1 MAAEGL
7 GEQIQET
14 LLSVFRKGT
23 RHQVEKIATVLAF
36 VVLSVLSVAWGLSGK
51 GPENIL
57 EAEFGTELITEIN
70 KSTYFLANRSGDDWH
85 NLRVVI
91 NNSYLYKA
99 DEQRSLKRQP
109 LGPKDFKY
117 FYYIPRA
124 WGTQPTDVLAKAEKA
139 GPIAPSN
146 LDPTVVNIRTDEGR
160 IDLKRTPDGTFESD
174 R

>member
-7 GEQIQET
+7 GEQVQET

-23 RHQVEKIATVLAF
+23 RHQVEKVATVVAF
-36 VVLSVLSVAWGLSGK
+36 VVLSALSVVWGLSGK

-70 KSTYFLANRSGDDWH
+70 KSTYYLANKSSDDWT

-91 NNSYLYKA
+91 NNAYLYKA
-99 DEQRSLKRQP
+99 AEQRSLKRQP
-109 LGPKDFKY
+109 LGPGDFTY
-117 FYYIPRA
+117 FYYIPRP
-124 WGTQPTDVLAKAEKA
+124 WGTQPTDVLAKTPKA

-146 LDPTVVNIRTDEGR
+146 LEPKVVNIRTEEGR
-160 IDLKRTPDGTFESD
+160 IDIDL
-174 R
+174 

>member
-7 GEQIQET
+7 GGQIQDT

-23 RHQVEKIATVLAF
+23 RHQVEKLATVGAF

-57 EAEFGTELITEIN
+57 NAEFGTELIKEIN
-70 KSTYFLANRSGDDWH
+70 KSTYYLANKSGDDWT

-91 NNSYLYKA
+91 NNAYLYKA
-99 DEQRSLKRQP
+99 DEQRSLKRQN
-109 LGPKDFKY
+109 LGPNDFKY
-117 FYYIPRA
+117 FYYIPRV
-124 WGTQPTDVLAKAEKA
+124 WGTQPTDVLAKTPKA

-146 LDPTVVNIRTDEGR
+146 LEPKVVNIRTDEGR
-160 IDLKRTPDGTFESD
+160 IDIDL
-174 R
+174 

>member
-23 RHQVEKIATVLAF
+23 RHQVEKVATVLAF
-36 VVLSVLSVAWGLSGK
+36 VVLSALSVAWGLSGK

-70 KSTYFLANRSGDDWH
+70 KSTYYLANKSGDDWT

-91 NNSYLYKA
+91 NNAYLYKA
-99 DEQRSLKRQP
+99 DEQRSLMRQP
-109 LGPKDFKY
+109 LGPTNFKY
-117 FYYIPRA
+117 FYYIPRP
-124 WGTQPTDVLAKAEKA
+124 WGTQPTDVLARSPKA

-146 LDPTVVNIRTDEGR
+146 LEPKVVNIRTDEGR
-160 IDLKRTPDGTFESD
+160 IDIDL
-174 R
+174 